1 ALSLAESAADPSH
14 PVSPTGL
21 TAEDVRHTPVATS
34 MGANQ
39 VIEVLARKNLT
50 LGLSYTI
57 NGGEAV
63 TANFSQHLGA
73 AYNQAA
79 GVYYSNYR
87 AVISGQ
93 AAGDAVSYTITAGD
107 NTLGPYAY
115 TAASATGARVL
126 IISAEDYTGEYPEY
140 ADPSGPNYLGYYT
153 DALDAAGYAYDV
165 WDVTAHEAVPS
176 PIDVLTHYDVAVW
189 YTGDDYAPTVPGLEI
204 HQQQY
209 LTLREFMNY
218 DAGKLL
224 ATGQDLSY
232 LSAVTG
238 DFSDDFFQYTMGSFI
253 HVEEG
258 GMDGD
263 AGTPFPVSGESG
275 DPIFDGLTFNL
286 FGGDGAGNQ
295 CCADSFL
302 LTSYFL
308 PHFDHAIAA
317 KYDRPGGPFDPH
329 SGVYYVYS
337 QMADISYK
345 RLGGTFTLP
354 DGAPTIKF
362 WISYNLETDWDYAFV
377 EINEVGADAWTT
389 LPDQNGLTAQG
400 TGDSCADGWVDEIH
414 PFLARYMDADCNP
427 SGTTGEWHAFNGN
440 SNGWKQVEM
449 DLTAYA
455 GKTVEIHITSASDW
469 GTQNLGV
476 FIDDIEVSG
485 YSLEDFETGMGPF
498 SVSVAPDSIALN
510 NWTRMEGTS
519 FPEGAAI
526 VSPNSLYLGF
536 GFESVDTAAN
546 RAEIMNRVMQY
557 FMP

>member
-1 ALSLAESAADPSH
+1 FDDPIYVAQSGTDDNPAIWDTILDQGYDPGVGADLYVVNGDFADWCYEKEGIPSYVVELTLGEDAEGNYYGFEFYNDEGLVQTVFEDNLNFALSLAESAADPSH

-50 LGLSYTI
+50 LGLSYSI

-87 AVISGQ
+87 AIISGQ

-115 TAASATGARVL
+115 TAASATGAHVL

-140 ADPSGPNYLGYYT
+140 ADPSGPNYLSYYT

-238 DFSDDFFQYTMGSFI
+238 DFSDDFFQ
-253 HVEEG
+253 
-258 GMDGD
+258 
-263 AGTPFPVSGESG
+263 
-275 DPIFDGLTFNL
+275 
-286 FGGDGAGNQ
+286 
-295 CCADSFL
+295 
-302 LTSYFL
+302 
-308 PHFDHAIAA
+308 
-317 KYDRPGGPFDPH
+317 
-329 SGVYYVYS
+329 
-337 QMADISYK
+337 
-345 RLGGTFTLP
+345 
-354 DGAPTIKF
+354 
-362 WISYNLETDWDYAFV
+362 
-377 EINEVGADAWTT
+377 
-389 LPDQNGLTAQG
+389 
-400 TGDSCADGWVDEIH
+400 
-414 PFLARYMDADCNP
+414 
-427 SGTTGEWHAFNGN
+427 
-440 SNGWKQVEM
+440 
-449 DLTAYA
+449 
-455 GKTVEIHITSASDW
+455 
-469 GTQNLGV
+469 
-476 FIDDIEVSG
+476 
-485 YSLEDFETGMGPF
+485 
-498 SVSVAPDSIALN
+498 
-510 NWTRMEGTS
+510 
-519 FPEGAAI
+519 
-526 VSPNSLYLGF
+526 
-536 GFESVDTAAN
+536 
-546 RAEIMNRVMQY
+546 
-557 FMP
+557 